1 MDVAALLTENI
12 LQGVIL
18 GIIFGALFQLAS
30 KYIQAFLLF
39 QFILFKWL
47 EARNIIIVDWNR
59 LTFGLLDTPD
69 IIIGQAQDLFDSLLE
84 MGIFGASLVLGFL
97 IGRRLK
103 K

>member
-1 MDVAALLTENI
+1 MDIAAILTENI

-18 GIIFGALFQLAS
+18 GVLFGAIFQLAS

-59 LTFGLLDTPD
+59 MTFGLLDAPD
-69 IIIGQAQDLFDSLLE
+69 LLIGQAQGLFDSLVE
-84 MGIFGASLVLGFL
+84 MGIFGVSLVVGFL
-97 IGRRLK
+97 IGRRIK

>member
-1 MDVAALLTENI
+1 MDIAAILTENI

-18 GIIFGALFQLAS
+18 GVLFGAIFQLAS

-59 LTFGLLDTPD
+59 MTFGLLDAPD
-69 IIIGQAQDLFDSLLE
+69 LLIGQAQALFDSLVE
-84 MGIFGASLVLGFL
+84 MGIFGVSLVVGFL

>member
-1 MDVAALLTENI
+1 MDIAAILTENI

-18 GIIFGALFQLAS
+18 GVLFGAIFQLAS

-59 LTFGLLDTPD
+59 MTFGLLDAPD
-69 IIIGQAQDLFDSLLE
+69 LLIGQAQGLFDSLVE
-84 MGIFGASLVLGFL
+84 MGIFGVSLVVGFL